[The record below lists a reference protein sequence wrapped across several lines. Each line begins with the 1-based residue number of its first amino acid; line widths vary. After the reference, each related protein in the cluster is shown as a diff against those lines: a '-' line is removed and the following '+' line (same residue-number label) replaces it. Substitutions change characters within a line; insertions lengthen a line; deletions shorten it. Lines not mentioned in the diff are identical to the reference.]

1 MPDEHD
7 VVFDLSVVAFPEFWV
22 RNELLDD
29 RTLAFEEPP
38 HLLGEQGRVV
48 EAQLQGAE
56 LKQKQP
62 ETRLSKKNGCM
73 CKKDYLKTTRISIE
87 NYTYANLLKKMWYNM
102 K

>member
-7 VVFDLSVVAFPEFWV
+7 VVFDLSVVAFPEFRV

-29 RTLAFEEPP
+29 RTLTLEEPP
-38 HLLGEQGRVV
+38 HLLREQGRVV

-62 ETRLSKKNGCM
+62 ENRLSEQNCHM
-73 CKKDYLKTTRISIE
+73 H
-87 NYTYANLLKKMWYNM
+87 NM
-102 K
+102 L

>member
-7 VVFDLSVVAFPEFWV
+7 VVFDLSVVPFPEFRV

-38 HLLGEQGRVV
+38 HLLREQSRVV

-62 ETRLSKKNGCM
+62 ETRLSKKIN
-73 CKKDYLKTTRISIE
+73 KSS
-87 NYTYANLLKKMWYNM
+87 
-102 K
+102 